1 MKLSNLL
8 LIICICLLGAC
19 KSNEKS
25 QMDLSGEWTFQLDPE
40 NVGIQQSWFNQN
52 LKDQI
57 KLPGTTD
64 EAGYG
69 EKTIGSDYGI
79 LTRVHKYVG
88 AAWYQREIVIPEEW
102 KNMEVT
108 LLLERVLWQS
118 KIYIDGEELST
129 EDALAT
135 PHVHNLGVL
144 KTGKHRLSLRI
155 DNGLIHNMGDKGHA
169 YGEYTQSIWNG
180 VVGKIQLQARNHFS
194 IKSIRTFPDA
204 KNSQLELDVKLSKK
218 GSANSLLAVKVYG
231 KADNKLLVETEV
243 PISDAQQIITIPIS
257 EKIKLWDEF
266 NPNTYRLEAVLKDGE
281 LIDTYQT
288 SFGFS
293 QVSTSKSHVLINGG
307 PIFLRGNLDC
317 VHFPLTGYPDM
328 DVAGWKRIFRAY
340 KAYGLN
346 HVRFHS
352 WCPPE
357 AAFTAADELGIYIQA
372 EASTWIDWWMALSK
386 EESKDRPEMYTQGE
400 PEGLGSDNPNASEF
414 VKAEINRVID
424 TYGNHPSF
432 IMFCIGNELGNSDFD
447 VMGEW
452 MRQAKEKDPRRL
464 YAASTARTV
473 TPNCEYSATHYYPG
487 IGGVRQHMTNNNN
500 WDYEKNYGQTPV
512 PVIAH
517 EIGQWPVYPEWKEI
531 DKYTGVL
538 RARNLEGFREQ
549 AKKNGIFSQDKDL
562 HQASG
567 KLSVLLYKDEIE
579 SFMRTSSCAGI
590 QLLSMQDYQG
600 QGEALIGWLDCFYDS
615 KGIVAPRE
623 FRQFSN
629 TVVPLAKLPSYT
641 FKAGESL
648 KAEVLLHNFGET
660 DLNNQNITWSLS
672 SATEDESLDGVFV
685 PVDYKKGIL
694 SKVGLLDVKL
704 PEVKKASKYS
714 LKLSVDG
721 TEFLNTWNIWIYPK
735 QIKVL
740 PDEDV
745 LLTEDLNAKAIE
757 KLEQG
762 GKVLLLAHQCGD
774 PANTKFAAWKPLY
787 WSASFFPGQSIE
799 TLGLSLQDKHPAFTD
814 FPTDNFNDWQWWNI
828 CRGAHGFVL
837 DSLPN
842 NYKPIAQPVGDFHYN
857 HKLGSIFEL
866 KYGKGKLLVCGY
878 NLSESRTHF
887 PEIRQLKYSLLNY
900 MNSDLFQPSL
910 EVDKKFITDKFRKFK
925 TVTSAAPEGFENAI
939 LYVKAAA
946 KTKKLGDSSWKK
958 ETDQI
963 LVANK
968 VDYKIEKGNSY
979 KDQISSCWVG
989 GNLELLVKTPEGIK
1003 GDFYVFFHD
1012 WNNKGRRGVLNFE
1025 GRNYVLGAHNKE
1037 GKWVKLN
1044 VMRED
1049 SNDGKLILKAKCTR
1063 GSNLMISAIAY
1074 IPKN

>member
-1 MKLSNLL
+1 MKRLNLL
-8 LIICICLLGAC
+8 LIIFMCLLGAC
-19 KSNEKS
+19 APIQKS
-25 QMDLSGEWTFQLDPE
+25 QVDLSGEWAFQLDPE
-40 NVGIQQSWFNQN
+40 NVGVQQSWFNQD

-69 EKTIGSDYGI
+69 EKTSGSDYGI
-79 LTRVHKYVG
+79 LTRVHKYIG
-88 AAWYQREIVIPEEW
+88 AAWYQREIEIPEEW
-102 KNMEVT
+102 KDKEIT

-118 KIYIDGEELST
+118 KIYVDGKELST
-129 EDALAT
+129 KDALAT
-135 PHVHNLGVL
+135 PHVHHLGVL
-144 KTGKHRLSLRI
+144 KEGKHRLTLRI
-155 DNGLIHNMGDKGHA
+155 DNSLIRNMGDKGHA

-180 VVGKIQLQARNHFS
+180 VVGKIELQARNDLN
-194 IKSIRTFPDA
+194 IESIRTFPYA
-204 KNSQLELDVKLSKK
+204 ENNQLELDVKLSKT
-218 GSANSLLAVKVYG
+218 GGLTTSLEVKVF
-231 KADNKLLVETEV
+231 DTSNNKLLVESLVSVT
-243 PISDAQQIITIPIS
+243 DMQQQVVIPITN
-257 EKIKLWDEF
+257 KIKLWNEF
-266 NPNTYRLEAVLKDGE
+266 NPAIYRLEATLKDGE
-281 LIDTYQT
+281 SVDTYET
-288 SFGFS
+288 NFGFS
-293 QVSTSKSHVLINGG
+293 KVSASKSHVLINGESV
-307 PIFLRGNLDC
+307 FLRGNLDC
-317 VHFPLTGYPDM
+317 VHFPLTGYPSM
-328 DVAGWKRIFRAY
+328 DVEGWKRIFRIY
-340 KAYGLN
+340 KEYGLN

-400 PEGLGSDNPNASEF
+400 PKGLGPDNPDASEF
-414 VKAEINRVID
+414 VKAEINRVLD

-432 IMFCIGNELGNSDFD
+432 ILFCIGNELGNSDFD

-452 MRQAKEKDPRRL
+452 MRQAKEKDSRRL

-473 TPNCEYSATHYYPG
+473 TPNCEYSATHSYPG

-549 AKKNGIFSQDKDL
+549 AKKNGVFSQDKEL

-579 SFMRTSSCAGI
+579 SFMRTPSCAGI

-615 KGIVAPRE
+615 KGIVTPEE

-629 TVVPLAKLPSYT
+629 TIVPLVKLPSYT
-641 FKAGESL
+641 FWGGDSL
-648 KAEVLLHNFGET
+648 KSEVLLHHFGEA
-660 DLNNQNITWSLS
+660 DLNNQSIRWSLVS
-672 SATEDESLDGVFV
+672 DIEEELLEGVFSAA
-685 PVDYKKGIL
+685 DYQKGTL
-694 SKVGLLDVKL
+694 LKVGVLEVKL
-704 PEVKKASKYS
+704 PDVKKASQYT
-714 LKLSVDG
+714 LQLSVQG
-721 TEFLNTWNIWIYPK
+721 TEFVNAWHIWIYPK
-735 QIKVL
+735 QLDLKQDDIL
-740 PDEDV
+740 I
-745 LLTEDLNAKAIE
+745 TESLNSEAFN

-799 TLGLSLQDKHPAFTD
+799 TLGLIVQDKHPAFAD
-814 FPTDNFNDWQWWNI
+814 FPTENYNDWQWWNI
-828 CRGAHGFVL
+828 CKGAHGFAL
-837 DSLPN
+837 DSFPED
-842 NYKPIAQPVGDFHYN
+842 YKSIAQPVGDFHYN

-878 NLSESRTHF
+878 DLSESRTQF
-887 PEIRQLKYSLLNY
+887 PEVRQLKYSLLNY
-900 MNSDLFQPSL
+900 MKSDLFHPNL
-910 EVDKKFITDKFRKFK
+910 ELDRPFLTEKFKKFELA
-925 TVTSAAPEGFENAI
+925 TSLAPKGFEEAI
-939 LYVKAAA
+939 LYVKSAA
-946 KTKKLGDSSWKK
+946 KMKKNGNSSWAK
-958 ETDQI
+958 ETDQVVI
-963 LVANK
+963 ANK

-979 KDQISSCWVG
+979 KDEQSSCWVG
-989 GNLELLVKTPEGIK
+989 SELEILIKTPEGIK
-1003 GDFYVFFHD
+1003 GEFYVFFHD
-1012 WNNKGRRGVLNFE
+1012 WNNQGRKGVLNFE
-1025 GRNYVLGAHNKE
+1025 GRDYILGAHSKE
-1037 GKWVKLN
+1037 GEWVKLN

-1063 GSNLMISAIAY
+1063 GGNLMISAIAY
-1074 IPKN
+1074 ITKN